1 MEDTMK
7 DNYGKSGQEVD
18 IMEECRI
25 LEERKKKRRKKMGIL
40 YVVFL
45 ILAIVVNVGTGI
57 YFQSKAQG
65 IELEQE
71 QEYSEKQNNL
81 LERLNVKQH

>member
-1 MEDTMK
+1 MK

>member
-1 MEDTMK
+1 MK

-65 IELEQE
+65 IELEQK